1 MSTVTIYNSSI
12 NFSLSATGIP
22 KSPRNRYLYH
32 LDDDVNYSKFAFHI
46 SCAWI
51 CPTETQTETAW
62 VCFWFCRP
70 DRQFRSFSC
79 FQPSGPSTTA
89 QGWHHGS
96 PPRIS
101 WAVFYSR
108 RALDFSLLH
117 VKATAPTYFRGAQ
130 FLRLQP

>member
-32 LDDDVNYSKFAFHI
+32 LDDDVNYSKCAFTFPAHG
-46 SCAWI
+46 SAQ
-51 CPTETQTETAW
+51 PKLKTETRW

-79 FQPSGPSTTA
+79 SNHPSIND
-89 QGWHHGS
+89 
-96 PPRIS
+96 PPRLAPWSHTHIM
-101 WAVFYSR
+101 AVFYSR
-108 RALDFSLLH
+108 RGSIFHFLH

-130 FLRLQP
+130 FLCLQP